1 LSGQIDNE
9 RQSGEELFET
19 NTGLPFFLENN
30 MFYRTLNK
38 SIEVLTILLL
48 SVITIIVPVEV
59 FLRYC
64 FGMTLNITEQLTR
77 YLLVWVV
84 FLASSLALRENS
96 HISIEI
102 LANRFHGRARL
113 LVNLISQIVLITFL
127 AFLIVE
133 GIIALSFQKD
143 QIVPS
148 LRISIFWFYLAIPV
162 GSSLMILNLLP
173 RIWEILK
180 GISGKSNLDQKD
192 GNVSPSEP
200 GGFL

>member
-1 LSGQIDNE
+1 
-9 RQSGEELFET
+9 
-19 NTGLPFFLENN
+19 

-64 FGMTLNITEQLTR
+64 FGMTLYITEQLTR

-84 FLASSLALRENS
+84 FLASSLALREHS

-102 LANRFHGRARL
+102 VVNRFHGKARL
-113 LVNLISQIVLITFL
+113 LINLIAQIALITFL
-127 AFLIVE
+127 AFLIVQ
-133 GIIALSFQKD
+133 GITALSFQKG

-162 GSSLMILNLLP
+162 GSFLMMLNLLP
-173 RIWEILK
+173 RTWEILK
-180 GISGKSNLDQKD
+180 SISCKSYLDQKD
-192 GNVSPSEP
+192 GNNSPSEP

>member
-1 LSGQIDNE
+1 
-9 RQSGEELFET
+9 
-19 NTGLPFFLENN
+19 

-64 FGMTLNITEQLTR
+64 FGMTLYITEQLTR

-102 LANRFHGRARL
+102 AVNRFHGRARL
-113 LVNLISQIVLITFL
+113 LVNLIAQIVLITFL

-133 GIIALSFQKD
+133 GITALSFQKD

-162 GSSLMILNLLP
+162 GSFLMILNLLP

-180 GISGKSNLDQKD
+180 GISCKSNLDQKD